1 MITYFVDHAQQY
13 GLYDAKCELLSFT
26 FIYLSDKR
34 KVEEMTE
41 EDIIAFL
48 RNLKRDFIRE
58 CLMWQGLKRKVP
70 KKLLDDERKE
80 IVDVSNGKGA
90 EWTEGTPKKEKERWV
105 RRNISF
111 DNNEGYG
118 ESESYK
124 LFEFELK
131 TDEIRDKANF
141 VLNNLT
147 QVELDLLMEVA
158 KADNS
163 KELGKRLGVKAST
176 ARKRKERLIKDRIKP
191 MLHL

>member
-1 MITYFVDHAQQY
+1 
-13 GLYDAKCELLSFT
+13 
-26 FIYLSDKR
+26 
-34 KVEEMTE
+34 
-41 EDIIAFL
+41 
-48 RNLKRDFIRE
+48 
-58 CLMWQGLKRKVP
+58 
-70 KKLLDDERKE
+70 
-80 IVDVSNGKGA
+80 
-90 EWTEGTPKKEKERWV
+90 
-105 RRNISF
+105 
-111 DNNEGYG
+111 
-118 ESESYK
+118 

-191 MLHL
+191 MLCQIA